1 MSKQEVVYL
10 NGNYSPK
17 HETTLSILDRG
28 FLFGDGVYELVPI
41 YNKKIFYIDAHLE
54 RLKSSLQQIKIA
66 PSLLEDIDIIE
77 IINRLIDQNN
87 YDDYFIYI
95 HISRGVDQKRN
106 HIYPKDYK
114 PTILIMGENYVPFSR
129 DVIINGK
136 KAILEEDYRWLKSN
150 IKSTSLLANVLIK
163 NKANDNGA
171 YEALLLR
178 DGFLTEGSAS
188 NVFIVKDEVVFT
200 PTIDHC
206 LNGITRQSVIQMA
219 KDLSIEV
226 HEKDLRYEDLKNADE
241 AFFTGTAVEITP
253 ITKLDQSSINE
264 GKRGPI
270 TKILQDSFMSIVS
283 GQNSKYSNWLT
294 LTR

>member
-17 HETTLSILDRG
+17 HETSLSILDRG
-28 FLFGDGVYELVPI
+28 FLFGDGVYELIPI

-54 RLKSSLQQIKIA
+54 RLKSSLKQINIA
-66 PSLLEDIDIIE
+66 PSLLEDVDIIE

-87 YDDYFIYI
+87 YDDYFIYV

-106 HIYPKDYK
+106 HIYSEDYE
-114 PTILIMGENYVPFSR
+114 PTILIMGENYVPFNR

-136 KAILEEDYRWLKSN
+136 KAILEDDYRWLKSN

-188 NVFIVKDEVVFT
+188 NVFMVKDGIIKT
-200 PTIDHC
+200 PR
-206 LNGITRQSVIQMA
+206 LSNKLLPGITRKFLV
-219 KDLSIEV
+219 DLISLHHLEYSECDISK
-226 HEKDLRYEDLKNADE
+226 HELLDADE
-241 AFFTGTAVEITP
+241 IFCSSSTNPVVP
-253 ITKLDQSSINE
+253 ITQVDDKIISESAGSISLDLY
-264 GKRGPI
+264 KY
-270 TKILQDSFMSIVS
+270 TQDYIKDSY
-283 GQNSKYSNWLT
+283 K
-294 LTR
+294 